1 MWTAITLATGLENGD
16 TIDGETLVTGER
28 WLVKDQAAPAENGIY
43 VVPASGAP
51 TRATDNDTAA
61 DFEYGFVVAVIVG
74 TAGANSL
81 WQFTKAGTIT
91 LETTD
96 IDFSAVAA
104 SVGATTFLGLTPI
117 MLERSLQAQFLIP
130 MAISLAFGVAFATLI
145 TLFLVPSLYMILE
158 DIKHRVL
165 TWVK

>member
-1 MWTAITLATGLENGD
+1 MLTTL
-16 TIDGETLVTGER
+16 
-28 WLVKDQAAPAENGIY
+28 
-43 VVPASGAP
+43 
-51 TRATDNDTAA
+51 
-61 DFEYGFVVAVIVG
+61 
-74 TAGANSL
+74 
-81 WQFTKAGTIT
+81 
-91 LETTD
+91 
-96 IDFSAVAA
+96 
-104 SVGATTFLGLTPI
+104 TTFLGLTPI